1 MIITALTDVINK
13 KLTDGVYLHGILELE
28 NGYDLVSMDEIPEK
42 DGIYECTTILHN
54 EKVSSILYFWK
65 VNNRNRGL
73 VVKRTD
79 ENAIKNAEE
88 TYNNRSEFI

>member
-1 MIITALTDVINK
+1 MIITALTDRINN
-13 KLTDGVYLHGILELE
+13 KLTDGIYLHGILELE

-42 DGIYECTTILHN
+42 DGIYECITVLHN
-54 EKVSSILYFWK
+54 EKVPSILYFWRI
-65 VNNRNRGL
+65 NSRNRGL

-88 TYNNRSEFI
+88 TYNKKSEFI

>member
-1 MIITALTDVINK
+1 MIITALTDGINN
-13 KLTDGVYLHGILELE
+13 KLTDGVYLHGILELK

-42 DGIYECTTILHN
+42 DGIYECTTVLHN
-54 EKVSSILYFWK
+54 EKVPSILYFWRI
-65 VNNRNRGL
+65 NGRNRGL

-88 TYNNRSEFI
+88 TYNKRSKFI